1 MMTIMWKAQSAD
13 DDGWICFLLGFSS
26 RVLIDDGTDARSSF

>member
-1 MMTIMWKAQSAD
+1 MMM
-13 DDGWICFLLGFSS
+13 DGYVFFSGSLLGFSS